1 MGIVLGAVTSAGCLL
16 APLDAGAASDPV
28 AITPVSNA
36 KTSMMGT
43 LIRHSKEY
51 RAPVHIG
58 RSRMLFNPHVHMWP
72 SRFGLVG
79 CM

>member
-1 MGIVLGAVTSAGCLL
+1 
-16 APLDAGAASDPV
+16 
-28 AITPVSNA
+28 
-36 KTSMMGT
+36 MMGT